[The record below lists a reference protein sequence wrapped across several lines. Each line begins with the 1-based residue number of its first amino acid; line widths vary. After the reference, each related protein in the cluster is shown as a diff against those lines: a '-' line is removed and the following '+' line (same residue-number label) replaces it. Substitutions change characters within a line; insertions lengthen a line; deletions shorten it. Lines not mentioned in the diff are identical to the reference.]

1 MKKTGVALVALAFAF
16 TTACGG
22 GSERPTEGEVSK
34 SLSSKSSVMPTA
46 IPKKQADCVAKVLVK
61 SDLSDKTLTAL
72 VKQDEKYKGTKKDQK
87 VLTGLG
93 TKITKDCLG
102 Q

>member
-1 MKKTGVALVALAFAF
+1 MKKTGFTLIALALAF
-16 TTACGG
+16 TTACG
-22 GSERPTEGEVSK
+22 SDRPSQDEVSK
-34 SLSSKSSVMPTA
+34 SLTSKSSVMPTA
-46 IPKKQADCVAKVLVK
+46 MPKKQADCVAKVLVK
-61 SDLSDKTLTAL
+61 SELSDKTLKAL
-72 VKQDEKYKGTKKDQK
+72 VAKDEKYKGTKKDQK